1 MTNLTKAFQD
11 EKVDNRPKNKRKVV
25 GRIKHSNNKKMEG
38 KYDNDKYYEE
48 DYTGEEYDNKEE
60 NINNNEFFGGN
71 YEIENNDYDDKR
83 DSESDSTVT
92 SKENS
97 DSESDGD
104 GDGDGDDDGDN
115 NVKNM
120 YGGNIDTNY
129 GNEKF
134 VQNIEKYNI
143 EVIKIDN

>member
-1 MTNLTKAFQD
+1 MLNL
-11 EKVDNRPKNKRKVV
+11 EWNKNKKFSDVDLFNV
-25 GRIKHSNNKKMEG
+25 DFEDDEDDGNSNNKKMEG

-71 YEIENNDYDDKR
+71 YEIENNDKT
-83 DSESDSTVT
+83 DSERDSTVT

-97 DSESDGD
+97 DGD
-104 GDGDGDDDGDN
+104 GDGDDGDN